1 MSTNQIEQR
10 ADARSAMQR
19 TMEGV
24 RSARAAQPPSNEQAA
39 GFPRCWPPWMALADC
54 RTWARSSAMRGR
66 RTGQPQG
73 CNSGQPEGSG

>member
-39 GFPRCWPPWMALADC
+39 GFSSLLA
-54 RTWARSSAMRGR
+54 AMDGIGGLPDLGQVLGDEGR